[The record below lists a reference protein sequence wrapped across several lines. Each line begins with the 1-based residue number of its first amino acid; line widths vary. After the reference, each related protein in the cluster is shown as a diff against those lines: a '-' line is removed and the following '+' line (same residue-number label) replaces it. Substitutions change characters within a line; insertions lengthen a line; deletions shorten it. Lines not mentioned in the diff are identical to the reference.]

1 MSRQDTWVG
10 SSVVSSAFSAKE
22 MLSNLL
28 HQLNYW
34 RHIINTTQTYIVE
47 IPNLI
52 DINEVEIA

>member
-1 MSRQDTWVG
+1 MSPQDTWVG

-34 RHIINTTQTYIVE
+34 RQIINTTQMHIVE
-47 IPNLI
+47 ILNLT
-52 DINEVEIA
+52 DINKVEIA